1 MNLEEKNDS
10 AWRKYRRS
18 DRLGIAETFPGTN
31 HRFLRCA
38 AKGNG
43 NPFPENGTGAA
54 FQDFSKSTYLR
65 PYCRKNYEIERK
77 GILEGYREVIHG
89 ILGTEGN
96 REPVLHFSE
105 MLTDDAL
112 AYFVARDRGC
122 AYAPMNGAS
131 INLGPRGRLFENSVE
146 HQQAVRSGVPCFAGF
161 TLFQFSRKPVEPEV
175 IDSGLKPSH
184 GLEIRNHFRNHGSSI
199 SRIHVQGVPQLEET
213 EVDLCGNMLIIRA
226 PSEDAHAACFSRH
239 NVTGPHSYV

>member
-1 MNLEEKNDS
+1 MILLGENTDGLIASEFLKPSREQITVFCGLP
-10 AWRKYRRS
+10 RKEMAT
-18 DRLGIAETFPGTN
+18 LFQKTE
-31 HRFLRCA
+31 LV
-38 AKGNG
+38 
-43 NPFPENGTGAA
+43 AA
-54 FQDFSKSTYLR
+54 FQDFSKSTYLK

-77 GILEGYREVIHG
+77 VILEGYREVIHG

-112 AYFVARDRGC
+112 AYFVTIDRGC
-122 AYAPMNGAS
+122 DYAPMNGAS
-131 INLGPRGRLFENSVE
+131 INLSPRGRLYENIVE

-161 TLFQFSRKPVEPEV
+161 TLFQFSRNLVEPEV

-213 EVDLCGNMLIIRA
+213 EVDLCGNMLMIRA
-226 PSEDAHAACFSRH
+226 PSEEAHATCFSRH

>member
-1 MNLEEKNDS
+1 MILLGENTDGMIASELLKPSREQITVFCGVL
-10 AWRKYRRS
+10 RKKMATLFRKTEQVS
-18 DRLGIAETFPGTN
+18 
-31 HRFLRCA
+31 
-38 AKGNG
+38 
-43 NPFPENGTGAA
+43 A

-65 PYCRKNYEIERK
+65 PYSRKNYKIERK
-77 GILEGYREVIHG
+77 GILDRYQEVIHG

-131 INLGPRGRLFENSVE
+131 INLSPRGRLFENSVE

-175 IDSGLKPSH
+175 IDSQRLKSSH
-184 GLEIRNHFRNHGSSI
+184 GLEIRNYFRNHGSSI

-213 EVDLCGNMLIIRA
+213 EVDLCGKMLMIRA
-226 PSEDAHAACFSRH
+226 HSKDAHSACFSRH

>member
-1 MNLEEKNDS
+1 MILLEENTDGLIASELLKPS
-10 AWRKYRRS
+10 RGQITVFCGMPRKEMAI
-18 DRLGIAETFPGTN
+18 LFQKTEQV
-31 HRFLRCA
+31 
-38 AKGNG
+38 
-43 NPFPENGTGAA
+43 AA

-65 PYCRKNYEIERK
+65 PYCRKNYDIERK

-89 ILGTEGN
+89 ILGTEKK

-175 IDSGLKPSH
+175 IDSQRLKSSH

-199 SRIHVQGVPQLEET
+199 SRIHVQGVHQLEET
-213 EVDLCGNMLIIRA
+213 EVGLCGNMLIIRA
-226 PSEDAHAACFSRH
+226 PSEEAHTACFSRH